1 MALKAKIDKATYD
14 ALPDAVKAEYKPDG
28 EGFKLDL
35 DDTEIAAEMRRAR
48 DREKQRAD
56 DAEAAR
62 VEAERKLS
70 EVEGNDARKRG
81 DLDSIERSWKDKL
94 TKAETDAKG
103 REDKLKSQLSTLLVT
118 DKAREIAQEISTAPA
133 VLLPHIVAKLTA
145 DLEGETPTTRVLG
158 DDGKPTALTLDDLKK
173 SFVDSKDFAPIIIG
187 SKATGSGGAG
197 GNQGGGASKQPSEYT
212 EAERIELFRRDRAE
226 FNRLFPQAT

>member
-1 MALKAKIDKATYD
+1 MALKAKIDKATFD
-14 ALPDAVKAEYKPDG
+14 ALPDAVKFEYKPDG
-28 EGFKLDL
+28 EGFKLDI
-35 DDTEIAAEMRRAR
+35 DDAEIASEMRRAR
-48 DREKQRAD
+48 DREKLRAD
-56 DAEAAR
+56 EAEAAR
-62 VEAERKLS
+62 LEAERKLG

-81 DLDSIERSWKDKL
+81 DLDSIERSWSQKVE
-94 TKAETDAKG
+94 AAKTEAG
-103 REDKLKSQLSTLLVT
+103 KIIDKLKAQLSTLLVT

-133 VLLPHIVAKLTA
+133 VLLPHIIAKLTA

-158 DDGKPTALTLDDLKK
+158 EDGKPTALTLDDLKK

-212 EAERIELFRRDRAE
+212 EAERTELFRRDRAE